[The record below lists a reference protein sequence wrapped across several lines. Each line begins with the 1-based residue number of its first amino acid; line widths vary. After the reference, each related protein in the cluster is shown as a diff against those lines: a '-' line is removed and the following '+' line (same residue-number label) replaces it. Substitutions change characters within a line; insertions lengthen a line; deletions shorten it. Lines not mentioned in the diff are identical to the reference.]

1 MPPPVKRSNAKPKRA
16 YDSPRRR
23 QQAAATRAVI
33 LDAAL
38 KLFEKHGYLATSVA
52 QIAQEAGVALKTVYA
67 VFGTK
72 RGVLVALRSHLVRG
86 GDDSIP
92 VARQEWFLAVLEEP
106 DPRKRLAAFAAA
118 ATDLKTRAGP
128 IFEII
133 RHAAPADPE
142 IQAMWDEFM
151 NDFHE
156 NQRLVIERFQA
167 DGTLKIDADRATD
180 ILWTI
185 NHPAVYHLL
194 VAERRWSPD
203 AYQRWLE
210 ETLTQQLLA

>member
-1 MPPPVKRSNAKPKRA
+1 MARRVKKRA

-23 QQAAATRAVI
+23 EQAAATRKAI
-33 LDAAL
+33 LEAAL
-38 KLFEKHGYLATSVA
+38 KLFEQRGYAATSVGA
-52 QIAQEAGVALKTVYA
+52 IAGEAGVALKTVYA

-72 RGVLVALRSHLVRG
+72 AGVLVALRSHLVRG
-86 GDDSIP
+86 GDDAVP
-92 VARQEWFLAVLEEP
+92 VARQEWFQVVLEEP

-118 ATDLKTRAGP
+118 ATALKSRAGP

-133 RHAAPADPE
+133 RHAAPVDPE

-151 NDFHE
+151 HDFYE
-156 NQRLVIERFQA
+156 NQRLVIERFAA
-167 DGTLKIDADRATD
+167 DGVLEVDVDRATD

-194 VAERRWSPD
+194 VAERGWSD
-203 AYQRWLE
+203 DDYRQWLE
-210 ETLTQQLLA
+210 ESLAQQLLDS